1 MIVRINTGK
10 KPAGAVRYNEEKVSN
25 GQAHLIGVSNYPKD
39 NPDELSMRSKIAM
52 LETYAGF
59 NQRVSSPTLHISVA
73 FHPSEKLD
81 DEQLKRMGEEYMQKM
96 GYGNQPM
103 LIYRHEDTHHPHMHI
118 VSVSV
123 DIDGK
128 KISDSN
134 NRPRSNA
141 IRKEME
147 IKYQLVKAEEQGKQ
161 QLMTTSLPEQMLSY
175 GEGETKKAIGSIV
188 RTAFT
193 DYSFSCTDTFTQFL
207 STYNIQLNQ
216 LKGESKAGKPY
227 QGISF
232 QLTNGDDAI
241 SPAIKASS
249 YSFAPTQERLNNRF
263 KHGQKR
269 IEQAKPYLLQNVQKA
284 LEGYQKV
291 SEVDYKNQLRS
302 AGIQVL
308 DTGKEFMYVD
318 HHRRTVYG
326 ESELDSRLSRKH
338 LLGAFVETSQV
349 KLAQPLPPQ
358 SVKHTVNEPKPVAK
372 KSHAAKTLSEKEA
385 INLRKQVGRHY
396 QTYRKEAG
404 QYFESQ
410 TIERFPF
417 EVLVEKLQQEGTE
430 RGHAQ
435 TAVRLFEQYKQSQL
449 AEIKSKEE
457 SYFLQTG
464 GIYVKLATQMPITAQ
479 CRINFLESVNLRT
492 ESNEEGQTQ
501 LVHRHNSALKL
512 SITADQTQALLTGGS
527 RAVAFPA
534 TLGKADR
541 EVFLAAASGQLPES
555 ASFYEVNGSLLK
567 GCLPPPLYESISTVL
582 NKNYLQQVMGHCQH
596 SDRSLAEQLLDRGI
610 IVEKNEQ
617 GFRAGFSQTNPATF
631 TQLPSIY
638 GHQLER
644 EGLPNEYAQLAA
656 GLHTVNG
663 RLLVQAAQS
672 ADTGNQSRLERLRR
686 QLPESVGGNSL
697 PNAEVIAKLREQ
709 LLKPAAPTS
718 MRSAQQTNQGIN
730 RSESDSTAKALQ
742 DALWKDYFQFRGR
755 NGYFYESAL
764 LQKPAEFPITR
775 LVQLLT
781 SPPHQIE
788 PMDAIHMVQAFQ
800 QNRLNRLDSII
811 KRDQDHFALTS
822 QGFLTMINQ
831 APLSGPDRQKALK
844 AFYLD
849 IHRNARGELEL
860 VHHQH
865 KTFRTPLSETD
876 TQSLIKGAPPDQ
888 IRSIAL
894 PTQEFPRHER
904 ALYEQIVLGKNL
916 TKSKVDKEK
925 RVEKPS
931 FRNIMGERAKILLS
945 DEQWERAS
953 RLLNEHTAESLLKDA
968 PLAVERKVDWLY
980 QRGMVI
986 APTKEGYRM
995 GHYLTDPNFYHPVPE
1010 SLVKLLESHRSAG
1023 AYADHRME
1031 ALLQTDRRLTGLT
1044 TERGKAMLNLAQ
1056 ALDQK
1061 NNKRVDYIL
1070 HQLVHKVP
1078 SLAPLVSQPEKVLD
1092 YLSNSYGP
1100 FQENKV
1106 NKTDAVPNQPVMPV
1120 PAQDQPGGL
1129 LEALAE
1135 GTDTSQMRKKQRV
1148 GQPLRK
1154 LRPRR

>member
-96 GYGNQPM
+96 GYGDQPT
-103 LIYRHEDTHHPHMHI
+103 LIYRHEDTHHPHIHI

-128 KISDSN
+128 KVSDSN
-134 NRPRSNA
+134 AKRRSNA

-147 IKYQLVKAEEQGKQ
+147 IKYQLIKAEEQGKQ
-161 QLMTTSLPEQMLSY
+161 QLLTTPLPEQMLSY
-175 GEGETKKAIGSIV
+175 GEGETKKAIGTIV

-193 DYSFSCTDTFTQFL
+193 EYSFSSTETFSQFL
-207 STYNIQLNQ
+207 SSYNIQLNQ
-216 LKGESKAGKPY
+216 LKGESKSGKPY

-232 QLTNGDDAI
+232 QLTNGDEAI

-269 IEQAKPYLLQNVQKA
+269 IEQAKPQLIQNVQNA

-308 DTGKEFMYVD
+308 DTGKEFIYVD

-338 LLGAFVETSQV
+338 LLGAFVEMSQL

-358 SVKHTVNEPKPVAK
+358 QIKNTVNEPKPVAE
-372 KSHAAKTLSEKEA
+372 KSQATKTLSEKEE

-404 QYFESQ
+404 HYFESQ

-417 EVLVEKLQQEGTE
+417 EKLSQKLQQEGVE
-430 RGHAQ
+430 RDHAQ

-464 GIYVKLATQMPITAQ
+464 GIYLKLATQMPITAQ
-479 CRINFLESVNLRT
+479 SRISFLESVNLRV

-501 LVHRHNSALKL
+501 LVHRHNPALKL
-512 SITADQTQALLTGGS
+512 SMTADQTQALLTGGS

-541 EVFLAAASGQLPES
+541 EVFLSAASGQLPET

-567 GCLPPPLYESISTVL
+567 GCLPSPLYESISTAL
-582 NKNYLQQVMGHCQH
+582 NKNYLQQVIGHCQQ
-596 SDRSLAEQLLDRGI
+596 SDRSLADQLLDRGI
-610 IVEKNEQ
+610 IVEKSAQ
-617 GFRAGFSQTNPATF
+617 GFRAGYSQTNPATF

-638 GHQLER
+638 GHQLDR
-644 EGLPNEYAQLAA
+644 EGLPKEYAQLVE
-656 GLHTVNG
+656 GLRTING

-672 ADTGNQSRLERLRR
+672 GDTGNQTRLERLRR
-686 QLPESVGGNSL
+686 QLPDSIGGSSL
-697 PNAEVIAKLREQ
+697 PNAEVVAKLREQ
-709 LLKPAAPTS
+709 LLKPAVPTS
-718 MRSAQQTNQGIN
+718 MLSGQRMNQGTK
-730 RSESDSTAKALQ
+730 RSEPDPTTKALQ

-764 LQKPAEFPITR
+764 LQKPAEFPTTR

-788 PMDAIHMVQAFQ
+788 PMDAIHLVQAFQ

-822 QGFLTMINQ
+822 QGFLKMINQ

-865 KTFRTPLSETD
+865 KTFRTSLSGTD
-876 TQSLIKGAPPDQ
+876 TESLIKGAPADQ
-888 IRSIAL
+888 VRSISL

-916 TKSKVDKEK
+916 TKSKDDKE
-925 RVEKPS
+925 RRDEKPS
-931 FRNIMGERAKILLS
+931 FRNVMGERVKILLS

-953 RLLNEHTAESLLKDA
+953 RLLNENTAASLLKDA
-968 PLAVERKVDWLY
+968 PLNVERKVDWLY

-986 APTKEGYRM
+986 APTKEGYIM
-995 GHYLTDPNFYHPVPE
+995 GHYLTDPKFYHPVPE

-1023 AYADHRME
+1023 AHADDSME

-1044 TERGKAMLNLAQ
+1044 TERGKALLNLAQ

-1061 NNKRVDYIL
+1061 NNKRVDFIIN
-1070 HQLVHKVP
+1070 QLIYKLP
-1078 SLAPLVSQPEKVLD
+1078 SLAPLATQPDKVLD
-1092 YLSNSYGP
+1092 YLSTSYGP
-1100 FQENKV
+1100 LVENKQSKLDGV
-1106 NKTDAVPNQPVMPV
+1106 TNQPLLPTS
-1120 PAQDQPGGL
+1120 AENGQGGL
-1129 LEALAE
+1129 LDALAE
-1135 GTDTSQMRKKQRV
+1135 GSDTSRMRKKTNV